1 MIHHAILTKLNPAT
15 LILRLMPRLMYTND
29 GCMKNAR
36 QDKFGVMSYNCR
48 DHLRQANQMQLIN
61 STIFRL
67 RLHTPSAPYFAE
79 CANIKEK

>member
-1 MIHHAILTKLNPAT
+1 MIHGAILTKRNPAT
-15 LILRLMPRLMYTND
+15 LILRLMLVYTND

-79 CANIKEK
+79 CTNIKEK